1 MLLEQVQLGTL
12 HAACGT
18 AHLPVVPCQV
28 CQETLCNKRMLLL
41 PTLLQE
47 MLGAE
52 PGPPPPQPAPQP
64 RQPLQPPAPA
74 TLHLRPRCPLLPL
87 RQEALECC
95 KAPAGRR
102 FSPWERQSRPLTVN
116 AEARAAF
123 RQLLPWVER
132 EAAALGDATW
142 EQEVALLRTLAG
154 AS

>member
-1 MLLEQVQLGTL
+1 MLEQVQLGTL
-12 HAACGT
+12 YAACST
-18 AHLPVVPCQV
+18 AHQPAVPCQV
-28 CQETLCNKRMLLL
+28 CQATLCNKRMLPL

-52 PGPPPPQPAPQP
+52 PGLPLPQPAPQP

-74 TLHLRPRCPLLPL
+74 TLHLRPGCPLLPL
-87 RQEALECC
+87 GQEARARCRP
-95 KAPAGRR
+95 PAGRR

-123 RQLLPWVER
+123 RQLLPWVEC
-132 EAAALGDATW
+132 EAAALGDATL